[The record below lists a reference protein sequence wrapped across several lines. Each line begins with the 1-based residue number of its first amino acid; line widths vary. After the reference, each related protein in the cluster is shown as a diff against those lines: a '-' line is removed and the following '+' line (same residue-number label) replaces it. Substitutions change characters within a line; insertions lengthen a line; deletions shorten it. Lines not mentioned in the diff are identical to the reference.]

1 MVEASLMDD
10 GEVVWRRARAGRV
23 ALLVDSAAYFAAAL
37 EVMLKAQRSIT
48 LLGWGFDPRT
58 RLKPDR
64 AGGEHGPDEIGKLLI
79 RLSEERPELEIRVLI
94 WKSAL
99 PISASQHFFPHRA
112 KSWFAGTRVT
122 FILDALVPYGACHH
136 QKVLIV
142 DDAVAF
148 SGGGDI
154 SVDRW
159 DSTAHLDVDPRRL
172 MPGGLFH
179 PPRHEVMMMVDG
191 AAAHALGD
199 LARRRWLR
207 ATGEALQPCPPPA
220 EDRWPAFVTPHF
232 TDIAIGIARTEPQ
245 WRGEPGARE
254 IETLHLQAIAR
265 AKRCIYLENQYFTS
279 PLIVAALMARLREPD
294 GPEVVLV
301 STRNSP
307 SWFDQATM
315 DRTRWSMVERIEAA
329 DAHDRFHAYCP
340 RTTKGRA
347 IIVHSKVAIID
358 DEILRVGSANLNNR
372 SAGFDTEC
380 DLILE
385 AEGAED
391 RAAILAFR
399 GHLLAH
405 HVGCTPA
412 ALAEALE
419 QSGSLAGAIAL
430 TSDPQR
436 GRLRPMPSVKMGP
449 LARFI
454 AAFHVGDPLGPQDSW
469 WPPARRRILRARV
482 EALRPGLPP
491 SSQPSSDLRPQPE
504 VGHQRQVVGS
514 QP

>member
-1 MVEASLMDD
+1 MVESALIET
-10 GEVVWRRARAGRV
+10 GEVVWRKAPAGRV

-37 EVMLKAQRSIT
+37 EAMLNAQRSIT

-58 RLKPDR
+58 RLKPDH
-64 AGGEHGPDEIGKLLI
+64 AGGERGPDEIGKLLI
-79 RLSEERPELEIRVLI
+79 RLSEERPDLDIRVLI

-112 KSWFAGTRVT
+112 KNWFAGTRVK
-122 FILDALVPYGACHH
+122 FILDARVPYGACHH
-136 QKVLIV
+136 QKVLVI
-142 DDAVAF
+142 DDRVAF

-159 DSTAHLDVDPRRL
+159 DSTAHLDDDPRRL

-199 LARRRWLR
+199 LARLRWRR
-207 ATGEALQPCPPPA
+207 ATGETLLPCPGSDHDP
-220 EDRWPAFVTPHF
+220 WPEFITPNF
-232 TDIAIGIARTEPQ
+232 TDVAIGIARTEPV
-245 WRGEPGARE
+245 WHGEPGANE
-254 IETLHLQAIAR
+254 IETLHLQSIAR
-265 AKRCIYLENQYFTS
+265 AEHCIYLENQYFTS
-279 PLIVAALMARLREPD
+279 PLIEAALVDRLRQPD

-315 DRTRWSMVERIEAA
+315 DRTRWSMIERIQAE
-329 DAHDRFHAYCP
+329 DIHGRFHAYCP
-340 RTTKGRA
+340 RTSKGRA

-358 DEILRVGSANLNNR
+358 DELLRVGSANLNNR

-385 AEGAED
+385 AADAPG
-391 RAAILAFR
+391 RAAILGFKL
-399 GHLLAH
+399 HLLAH
-405 HVGCTPA
+405 HVGCSQA
-412 ALAEALE
+412 ALAQGLE
-419 QSGSLAGAIAL
+419 RCGTVAAAIAEAA
-430 TSDPQR
+430 PPEQN
-436 GRLRPMPSVKMGP
+436 RLQPLPRVKMGP

-454 AAFHVGDPLGPQDSW
+454 SAFHIGDPISPADSW
-469 WPPARRRILRARV
+469 WPPARRKILRRRV
-482 EALRPGLPP
+482 EALRPGLPQ
-491 SSQPSSDLRPQPE
+491 SASRPQPE
-504 VGHQRQVVGS
+504 IRHEREMVRS
-514 QP
+514 EP